1 MWQAGL
7 DSNHTIIEMHAIHYV
22 LIAFSAVVLTA
33 AAVIAYKASKQP
45 NKGRPAC
52 GTTACLHDGEPG
64 GFRMIGGVDLT
75 DLNSPDIR

>member
-1 MWQAGL
+1 MWQASL
-7 DSNHTIIEMHAIHYV
+7 ASKHTMIQMHAFHYI
-22 LIAFSAVVLTA
+22 LIAFSAVVLLA
-33 AAVIAYKASKQP
+33 AAVIAYKASTQP

-64 GFRMIGGVDLT
+64 GSRMIGGVDVT